1 MVITKGKEKAITK
14 EQVARSPGLRL
25 EAQLPA
31 WPEASHASNVTA
43 INRSLMIVRVC
54 VAKIITSFYVRLPTT
69 FELVTMILIELCT
82 LGPHQDLWQ
91 NREDIVQ
98 AFPASQ
104 AAPECSSKASADFK
118 VGVER
123 CQSSHFDNF
132 ATSAFVVVVASAIM
146 QFS

>member
-1 MVITKGKEKAITK
+1 MVITKEKERVITK

-43 INRSLMIVRVC
+43 INRALMIVRVC
-54 VAKIITSFYVRLPTT
+54 VAEIITSFYVRLPTT
-69 FELVTMILIELCT
+69 FELVTMIRIELCT
-82 LGPHQDLWQ
+82 ISPHQDLWQ
-91 NREDIVQ
+91 NRENIVP

-104 AAPECSSKASADFK
+104 LSAAQKRPQTSKAESSNVK
-118 VGVER
+118 VPTLTILQHLV
-123 CQSSHFDNF
+123 SLYI
-132 ATSAFVVVVASAIM
+132 ASAIM